1 MSTISKALCWATSL
15 ILLAVGN
22 AAGLVADDTANTL
35 FIVLPI
41 VAVLSLRGRS
51 ACNLWSRA

>member
-1 MSTISKALCWATSL
+1 MSTISKSLCWAGSL

-41 VAVLSLRGRS
+41 VAVLSLREKTSCLPG
-51 ACNLWSRA
+51 ARA